1 MKRCD
6 IEIWKYLLDA
16 GGPVYAEALCCAL
29 GMTRRQVLS
38 RVAGLNQDVI
48 VRSGDLKEVYFTL
61 RATPEQ
67 LVEASADILAAFFKC
82 DRNRVMNVADC
93 VSVAGYMTLDEI
105 SALTHVP
112 SREVAYILYVM
123 PNIKMQKGAKKNHY
137 TKRCDYVPI
146 NLGTPDCGAQLAQ

>member
-6 IEIWKYLLDA
+6 IEIWKQLLDA
-16 GGPVYAEALCCAL
+16 NGPIYAEALCCNL

-38 RVAGLNQDVI
+38 RIAGLNQDVI
-48 VRSGDLKEVYFTL
+48 VRSNSLKDVYFTL
-61 RATPEQ
+61 NATPQQ
-67 LVEASADILAAFFKC
+67 LVEASADILATFFRC
-82 DRNRVMNVADC
+82 DRKRVMDVADC

-112 SREVAYILYVM
+112 VREAAYILYVM

-137 TKRCDYVPI
+137 TKRCEHVPVD
-146 NLGTPDCGAQLAQ
+146 LGTANVST